1 MSSAQH
7 SDITETPEVTRT
19 TLQVTRLESVHQTAA
34 VEIRRITLAPDFAV
48 GFHLHNGPVFGTVVE
63 GSVTY
68 QIEGEPAA
76 VLHAGDIFYEPAH
89 APIARFD
96 AAEEGAVFLGY
107 FLLEDGQVPE
117 LTTERPEA

>member
-7 SDITETPEVTRT
+7 SDITGTATVTRT

-48 GFHLHNGPVFGTVVE
+48 GSHLHNGPVFGTIVE
-63 GSVTY
+63 GSVTF
-68 QIEGEPAA
+68 QIEGEPPA
-76 VLHAGDIFYEPAH
+76 VLHAGDIFYEPAEV
-89 APIARFD
+89 PIARFD
-96 AAEEGAVFLGY
+96 ATEEGAVFLGY

-117 LTTERPEA
+117 LRELP